1 VGGSP
6 SIARSEGPVK
16 LSRRRFLSLAPAAG
30 VTLALAAEAF
40 VREPNDVVVTRRV
53 VRGRSAPGD
62 VQITIAHLSDLHL
75 SEIGMRERR
84 VAELMAQSPPSVLL
98 ITGDS
103 IDREGKLEVLDAFL
117 GQLDPRLPKFAVL
130 GNWEYFGGIDVS
142 ALRSTYERHNCRLL
156 INELA
161 RERIGGAEL
170 LVTGLD
176 DWLAGKPD
184 VHAAL
189 GTTSAHPNHVLLAH
203 CPVQRDLLVVGDRSA
218 TGFGTTGSDTPL
230 PQLVLSGHTHGGQ
243 VNLFGWCPWRPKGS
257 GRYVSGWYPGA
268 QSPDLYVSRGIG
280 TVEIPVRLGAPPE
293 LVFLEWHAS
302 VAV

>member
-1 VGGSP
+1 VSGSP
-6 SIARSEGPVK
+6 AIARDEGPVK

-40 VREPNDVVVTRRV
+40 VREPNTVVVTRRV
-53 VRGRSAPGD
+53 VRERSAPSD
-62 VQITIAHLSDLHL
+62 VPITIAHLSDLHL
-75 SEIGMRERR
+75 SEIGRRERR
-84 VAELMAQSPPSVLL
+84 VAELMAQSAPSVLL

-103 IDREGKLEVLDAFL
+103 IDREDKLQVLDAFL

-130 GNWEYFGGIDVS
+130 GNWEYFGRVDMS
-142 ALRSTYERHNCRLL
+142 ALQGTYERHNCRLL
-156 INELA
+156 VNESV
-161 RERIGGAEL
+161 RQRIGGAEL

-184 VHAAL
+184 LQAAL
-189 GTTSAHPNHVLLAH
+189 GSTSPHPNHVLLAH
-203 CPVQRDLLVVGDRSA
+203 CPVQRDLLIVGDQTA
-218 TGFGTTGSDTPL
+218 TGSGNRGSDTPI

-243 VNLFGWCPWRPKGS
+243 VNLLGWCPWRPKGS
-257 GRYVSGWYPGA
+257 GRYVSGWYPGEQA
-268 QSPDLYVSRGIG
+268 PDLYVSRGIG

-293 LVFLEWHAS
+293 FVFLEWHAS

>member
-1 VGGSP
+1 MGGSP
-6 SIARSEGPVK
+6 AIARSEGPVN

-53 VRGRSAPGD
+53 VRERSSPGD
-62 VQITIAHLSDLHL
+62 VRITIAQLSDLHL
-75 SEIGMRERR
+75 SEIGVRERR
-84 VAELMAQSPPSVLL
+84 VAELLAKSPPSVLL

-103 IDREGKLEVLDAFL
+103 IDREGKLQVLDAFL
-117 GQLDPRLPKFAVL
+117 GQLNPKLPKFAVL
-130 GNWEYFGGIDVS
+130 GNWEYFGGVDVS
-142 ALRSTYERHNCRLL
+142 ALRDTYERHNCRLL
-156 INELA
+156 INESV

-184 VHAAL
+184 MQAAL

-203 CPVQRDLLVVGDRSA
+203 CPVQRDLLVVDDRPA
-218 TGFGTTGSDTPL
+218 TGPGKRGSDTPV

-243 VNLFGWCPWRPKGS
+243 VNLLGWCPWRPKGS
-257 GRYVSGWYPGA
+257 GRYVSGWYPGTHA
-268 QSPDLYVSRGIG
+268 PDLYVSRGIG

-302 VAV
+302 VDV

>member
-1 VGGSP
+1 VN
-6 SIARSEGPVK
+6 

-40 VREPNDVVVTRRV
+40 VREPNQVAVTRRV
-53 VRGRSAPGD
+53 VRERSTPGD
-62 VQITIAHLSDLHL
+62 VPITIAHLSDLHL

-103 IDREGKLEVLDAFL
+103 VDREGTLDLLDAFL

-130 GNWEYFGGIDVS
+130 GNWEYFARVDVS
-142 ALRSTYERHNCRLL
+142 ALRGTYERHNCRLL
-156 INELA
+156 VNESA
-161 RERIGGAEL
+161 RERIGGSEL

-189 GTTSAHPNHVLLAH
+189 GTISAHPNHVLLAH
-203 CPVQRDLLVVGDRSA
+203 CPVQRDLLVAEDRPG
-218 TGFGTTGSDTPL
+218 TGPGKPRPETPA

-243 VNLFGWCPWRPKGS
+243 VNLLGWCPWRPKGS
-257 GRYVSGWYPGA
+257 GPYVSGWYPGVEA
-268 QSPDLYVSRGIG
+268 PDLYVSRGLG
-280 TVEIPVRLGAPPE
+280 MVDIPVRLGAPPE
-293 LVFLEWHAS
+293 LAFLEWHAS

>member
-6 SIARSEGPVK
+6 WIARSEGPVK

-40 VREPNDVVVTRRV
+40 VLEPNEVVVTRRV
-53 VRGRSAPGD
+53 VRERSAPGD
-62 VQITIAHLSDLHL
+62 VRIIIAHLSDLHL
-75 SEIGMRERR
+75 SEIGARERR
-84 VAELMAQSPPSVLL
+84 VAQLMTQSPPSVLL

-103 IDREGKLEVLDAFL
+103 IDHEGKLHVLDAFL

-130 GNWEYFGGIDVS
+130 GNWEYFGGVDIS
-142 ALRSTYERHNCRLL
+142 ALRGTYERHNCRLL
-156 INELA
+156 INESA

-184 VHAAL
+184 VQAAL
-189 GTTSAHPNHVLLAH
+189 GSTNQHPNHVLLAH
-203 CPVQRDLLVVGDRSA
+203 CPVQRDLLAVGDRHA
-218 TGFGTTGSDTPL
+218 TDPQERESGAPV

-243 VNLFGWCPWRPKGS
+243 VNLLGWCPWRPKGS
-257 GRYVSGWYPGA
+257 GHYVSGWYPGA
-268 QSPDLYVSRGIG
+268 QAPDLYVSRGLG

-293 LVFLEWHAS
+293 LAFLEWHAP